1 MLLLLLLL
9 LWYWFAVVA
18 VYSLFVHKIVTLKF
32 GCEGLLLLFC
42 HSMKMFGMEC
52 NMCVD
57 EARDEVIRVV
67 IVRVQCIIN
76 LELADRQL
84 QKARSAQVIGE
95 ELV

>member
-1 MLLLLLLL
+1 
-9 LWYWFAVVA
+9 
-18 VYSLFVHKIVTLKF
+18 
-32 GCEGLLLLFC
+32 
-42 HSMKMFGMEC
+42 MKMFGMEC

-57 EARDEVIRVV
+57 EARDEVIRMV
-67 IVRVQCIIN
+67 IVRVQGIIN